1 MKFVGTIRQ
10 NIILPNNNNKSYIS
24 LLADWYKMKN
34 LLKPITHRKTWDSNE
49 HLENQSYDSYS
60 YQTVRPSKMGLQ

>member
-49 HLENQSYDSYS
+49 HLENQA
-60 YQTVRPSKMGLQ
+60 